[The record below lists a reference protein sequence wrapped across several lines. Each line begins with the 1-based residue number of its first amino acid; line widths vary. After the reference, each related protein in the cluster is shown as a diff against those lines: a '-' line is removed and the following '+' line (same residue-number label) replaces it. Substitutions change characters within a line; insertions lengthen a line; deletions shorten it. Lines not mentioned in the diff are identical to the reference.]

1 VAGLFTLDNDDLGRL
16 DANAL
21 GGFGTGFIVGA
32 TTSAGSATGVQGF
45 TGSASGTTTSTGNLT
60 GQRAATGS
68 ATGSTTN
75 TGTAQGTR
83 SATGPGVRCHDI
95 DRHNVRR
102 Y

>member
-32 TTSAGSATGVQGF
+32 TTSAGSATGLQGF
-45 TGSASGTTTSTGNLT
+45 HRLGKWHDDKHRQPDRPTRRNRVSDWQHDKHRHRTRHPISH
-60 GQRAATGS
+60 RA
-68 ATGSTTN
+68 
-75 TGTAQGTR
+75 
-83 SATGPGVRCHDI
+83 GVRCHDI